1 MRSLPP
7 VRSPLPVITAPQLS
21 VRHGCIPSFIDA
33 LLLVV
38 CVSRRLLQLFSDT
51 AVAVPENLT
60 GFPAIRPTRTSGT
73 RRISQDIRLKTR
85 FGTPRQITRFVRH
98 GCIPSFV
105 EALSNFIREIE
116 PPGEASV
123 PVAHPMLMRTECRPC
138 PPLPLDGP
146 ILMEFMLHSQPN
158 SDTLAP
164 SLATSIVPISKDL
177 ELISTVP
184 IKTSATGSIQDSHPL
199 SGFDQS
205 PGTGISDAMAWDL
218 SLGRCALMWLAMAIT
233 IFYLLA
239 KNLATTVP
247 LADRADP
254 SLFVNRDFP
263 DSDVV
268 SGFCPVWQCPENV
281 FSGTCPRLD
290 SRTLMPESS
299 FDAKHIYGLCLSS
312 ARRGSAAWGLIRTY
326 SALVAKKRIDTLK
339 KCIYTLSPLGSQ
351 LAIYMGPPI
360 GIFEPDGQPIGMFNC
375 QPFDKFN
382 DYAPNGRLSGIFN
395 DYIMDGWPYSS
406 F

>member
-263 DSDVV
+263 A
-268 SGFCPVWQCPENV
+268 
-281 FSGTCPRLD
+281 
-290 SRTLMPESS
+290 